1 MLRYL
6 IFGITLLLGS
16 ASMAQQA
23 SIDYRKLSDAERL
36 QDAKEIAHPTS
47 VVDGHFKAGEI

>member
-1 MLRYL
+1 
-6 IFGITLLLGS
+6 
-16 ASMAQQA
+16 MAQQA
-23 SIDYRKLSDAERL
+23 SIGYRKLSDAERL